1 MGGLDFRSGI
11 IHYYL
16 FQKKLSNYLNKRR
29 YEADEYKSNEGF
41 LIHPDWIGTW
51 RKIINYEEIKSY
63 LDGIDLNENNMD
75 SQKGQI
81 TQYLVN
87 SVSDNEISYISQ
99 LVKTNYFVI
108 TQENIFNESFLM
120 NMMPN
125 DVFESLQIHERNQ
138 KIKIKYL
145 FKQIMVIF
153 AFEDLDVIKI
163 IITDTNPFNNN
174 EKNVNLS
181 LKFVN
186 PDMFSNLLK
195 FFEKNDSQEI
205 LTFFVTNDILVN
217 PMVTIRDSK
226 NNETLY
232 ILVNEDLNQNNQYE
246 NQIIFNSNNDLNY
259 NNDFNSNN
267 AFNSTNNYKDYNTSK
282 KTIKKPEQ
290 INFNLIQRP
299 SYRGLDNVGA
309 TCYMNATLQC
319 LANIKPLTDYF
330 LNPKKYYEIF
340 NSKSECPL
348 TIDYCQVL
356 LGLYCDN
363 SNTGSYAPQQ
373 FKNTIGDMNPL
384 FQGVQANDSKDL
396 IIFLLEVLNSEL
408 SKLHNKKL
416 NITKKENETGKF
428 QMIDPS
434 DQNAVL
440 KEFLKDFKYSHATI
454 IGEQL
459 YGFQRNVFTCQKC
472 GGISNNFNLF
482 NILIFSLEAT
492 ANLFNINNNYGGVPI
507 ITFDQ
512 CFQFLCKEENF
523 QETYCQKCKKTGNS
537 IYKENIFLLPNYL
550 IIILNRGKGNI
561 FNCKVDIP
569 EVFDSS
575 QYEENMKNKK
585 YELIGVVSHF
595 GSYGMGGH
603 FIAFCKHS
611 MDGKWRCYNDSTVVE
626 SQNDYLQKGTPYI
639 LFYKNMNIINNQINN
654 NNNQM
659 NNINQFNNNNQMNNI
674 NQFNNNNNQFNN
686 SNQFYNNNQ
695 FNNNQI
701 NNNNQFNNN
710 QINNNN
716 QFNNS
721 NQFNSNQY
729 DNNSSNAS
737 NSQNRNSLYDNY
749 GSNNMNYNIQQQQ
762 QQQQQNN
769 NQNINQSINMN
780 FFNNMQQGY
789 NNMGNNF
796 QGNMNLNNNNFQNNN
811 NMFNMGMNNG
821 GY

>member
-1 MGGLDFRSGI
+1 MGSISFKEGI
-11 IHYYL
+11 VCYYL
-16 FQKKLSNYLNKRR
+16 FQKRLSDYLNQRN
-29 YEADEYKSNEGF
+29 YAEDENKINYGYI
-41 LIHPDWIGTW
+41 IHPDWIDNW
-51 RKIINYEEIKSY
+51 RKIINYEAIKNFLDYTITINGNNINNCKDEIENYFINNISEEDIIIY
-63 LDGIDLNENNMD
+63 L
-75 SQKGQI
+75 SQI
-81 TQYLVN
+81 VRTN
-87 SVSDNEISYISQ
+87 PFDISQ
-99 LVKTNYFVI
+99 NK
-108 TQENIFNESFLM
+108 IFDEAFLI
-120 NMMPN
+120 NMIPD
-125 DVFESLQIHERNQ
+125 DVYKAM
-138 KIKIKYL
+138 KIYEKNSKIQIKYI
-145 FKQIMVIF
+145 FKKRMVIF
-153 AFEDLDVIKI
+153 AIEEMSTIKI
-163 IITDTNPFNNN
+163 IIADTTPYFNNA
-174 EKNVNLS
+174 KVVNLTY
-181 LKFVN
+181 KFYDPKIFYEKLNILEKKNSDEIIHYFWCKGIFDN
-186 PDMFSNLLK
+186 PMFSK
-195 FFEKNDSQEI
+195 KD
-205 LTFFVTNDILVN
+205 
-217 PMVTIRDSK
+217 
-226 NNETLY
+226 
-232 ILVNEDLNQNNQYE
+232 QNNNFKLLYYLCNE
-246 NQIIFNSNNDLNY
+246 ELYPNSFGDDLIFNNDDGY
-259 NNDFNSNN
+259 NNDNN
-267 AFNSTNNYKDYNTSK
+267 NTLRII
-282 KTIKKPEQ
+282 IKSPAE
-290 INFNLIQRP
+290 INFNLTQRP

-319 LANIKPLTDYF
+319 LANVKPVTDYL
-330 LNPKKYYEIF
+330 LNQNKYYEIF
-340 NSKSECPL
+340 NSKHECRL
-348 TIDYCQVL
+348 TIQYCQVL

-363 SNTGSYAPQQ
+363 SNTGSYAPHQ

-408 SKLHNKKL
+408 SKLHNKKR

-434 DQNAVL
+434 NQNAVL

-459 YGFQRNVFTCQKC
+459 YGFQRNVFTCRNC
-472 GGISNNFNLF
+472 GGVSNNFNLF

-492 ANLFNINNNYGGVPI
+492 ANLFNLNNNYGGVPI

-537 IYKENIFLLPNYL
+537 IYKENIFSLPNYL
-550 IIILNRGKGNI
+550 IIILNRGKGNV

-575 QYEENMKNKK
+575 KYEENMKNKR

-611 MDGKWRCYNDSTVVE
+611 MDGKWRCYNDSTVAE

-710 QINNNN
+710 QININNQFNNNQINNNN

-737 NSQNRNSLYDNY
+737 NSQNPNSLYDNY